1 MQLFF
6 PVWRKKTESR
16 KTKNFKV
23 LLNITRA
30 NQIDTMFCIMLI
42 ESMITTGFSVG
53 KKSGNAVVRN
63 KIKRQVRMMLQE
75 LCDFNS
81 GYDYILIIRKNY
93 DISQYQQ
100 NKKELSLLYNSVYN
114 KQGQTFTKEN

>member
-1 MQLFF
+1 MKKENRIKKNEEFQSIIKHNKSKSNRYYVLYYAT
-6 PVWRKKTESR
+6 RKHDHDR
-16 KTKNFKV
+16 
-23 LLNITRA
+23 IG
-30 NQIDTMFCIMLI
+30 I
-42 ESMITTGFSVG
+42 SVG
-53 KKSGNAVVRN
+53 KSGNAVVRN

>member
-1 MQLFF
+1 
-6 PVWRKKTESR
+6 
-16 KTKNFKV
+16 
-23 LLNITRA
+23 
-30 NQIDTMFCIMLI
+30 
-42 ESMITTGFSVG
+42 
-53 KKSGNAVVRN
+53 
-63 KIKRQVRMMLQE
+63 MMLQE